1 MKLEN
6 GEIFT
11 AVNALNDLY
20 EKEWPVRVSLALAKL
35 SRKLQEPFKAIEQ
48 VREGLLK
55 KHGTVD
61 EKGGTSIKPEDEN
74 WSKFA
79 EDFNELMSQT
89 TELVFDK
96 VKLPEEVDGKPV
108 VIKPSLLVPLEKF
121 IEIEEGR

>member
-11 AVNALNDLY
+11 AVNALDDLY
-20 EKEWPVRVSLALAKL
+20 EKEWPVRVSLSLAKL
-35 SRKLQEPFKAIEQ
+35 ARKLQEPFKAIEQ

-55 KHGTVD
+55 KHGTPNEMGRV
-61 EKGGTSIKPEDEN
+61 SIKPEDAS
-74 WSKFA
+74 WAKFA
-79 EDFNELMSQT
+79 IGFNELMSQT